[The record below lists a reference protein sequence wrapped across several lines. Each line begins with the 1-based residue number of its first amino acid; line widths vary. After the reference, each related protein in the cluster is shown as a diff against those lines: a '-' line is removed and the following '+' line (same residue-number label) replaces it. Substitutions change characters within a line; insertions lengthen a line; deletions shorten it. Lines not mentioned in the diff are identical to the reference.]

1 MLKPIWWISKTR
13 RFQAVFC
20 SVAIVLSVLLIAVGA
35 KLVTSKVVGMSS
47 RTSKSAYIDKSGK
60 TVIDVS
66 RYEAAGDFSDG
77 LAPVEVQRQGWGF
90 IDKTGALAIAPKF
103 ESTLGFKE
111 GLAPAVVAG
120 KWGFIN
126 KDGTLVIENQYDWVA
141 HFSEGVAIV
150 ERPSKSRG
158 DSEFLVIDTTGQI
171 LANLDEKK
179 LSVDIDNARFSEGL
193 LAVFSQEKKA
203 RGYINKSWE
212 FVIQPQFAWAAPF
225 SEGLARVAVSGDEM
239 EKLGFI
245 DNKGNFVVP
254 PAFNTDYDFKRNSS
268 DFSEGL
274 AALSEGLN
282 PARTKAET
290 FVYLDKL
297 GQIVLATEF
306 FYAGEFHDGLAIVY
320 NAEQDRWGYIDQTGK
335 VVIPVEYQ
343 SANDFSEGLAL
354 VTR

>member
-1 MLKPIWWISKTR
+1 MLKPLWISRSR

-20 SVAIVLSVLLIAVGA
+20 SVAIVLSALLIALGA
-35 KLVTSKVVGMSS
+35 KLVTSKGFGMSS
-47 RTSKSAYIDKSGK
+47 TTSKAIYIDKSGK
-60 TVIDVS
+60 TVIDAS
-66 RYEAAGDFSDG
+66 RYETAGDFSDG
-77 LAPVEVQRQGWGF
+77 LAPVKVPRQGWGF
-90 IDKTGALAIAPKF
+90 IDKTGALVIAPKF

-111 GLAPAVVAG
+111 GLAPVLVAG

-126 KDGTLVIENQYDWVA
+126 RDGALVIENQFDWVA

-150 ERPSKSRG
+150 ERPSGSRA

-225 SEGLARVAVSGDEM
+225 SEGLARVAVVEDEM

-245 DNKGNFVVP
+245 DTQGKFVVP
-254 PAFNTDYDFKRNSS
+254 PTFSTDYDFQRNSS

-282 PARTKAET
+282 PSQTKAET
-290 FVYLDKL
+290 FVYLDKM
-297 GQIVLATEF
+297 GQIALATEF
-306 FYAGEFHDGLAIVY
+306 FYAGEFHDGLATVY
-320 NAEQDRWGYIDQTGK
+320 NAEQDRWGFIDKSGK
-335 VVIPVEYQ
+335 VAIPVEYQ
-343 SANDFSEGLAL
+343 GANDFSEGLAL

>member
-1 MLKPIWWISKTR
+1 MLKPLWWISKSR

-20 SVAIVLSVLLIAVGA
+20 SVVIVLSVLLIAVGA
-35 KLVTSKVVGMSS
+35 KLVTSRGFGMSS
-47 RTSKSAYIDKSGK
+47 TSSRSVYIDKSGR
-60 TVIDVS
+60 TVIDAS
-66 RYEAAGDFSDG
+66 RYERAGDFSDG

-90 IDKTGALAIAPKF
+90 IDKTGALVISPKF

-111 GLAPAVVAG
+111 GLAPVVVNG

-126 KDGTLVIENQYDWVA
+126 RDGTLVIENQFDWVA

-150 ERPSKSRG
+150 ERASKSRA
-158 DSEFLVIDTTGQI
+158 DSEFLVIDTTGKI

-179 LSVDIDNARFSEGL
+179 LSVDIDYARFSEGL

-203 RGYINKSWE
+203 RGYIDKSWE

-225 SEGLARVAVSGDEM
+225 SEGLARVAVTGDM

-254 PAFNTDYDFKRNSS
+254 PTFNTDYDFQRNSS

-282 PARTKAET
+282 PSRTKAET
-290 FVYLDKL
+290 FAYLDKM

-320 NAEQDRWGYIDQTGK
+320 NAQSDQWGFIDKTGK
-335 VVIPVEYQ
+335 V
-343 SANDFSEGLAL
+343 
-354 VTR
+354 